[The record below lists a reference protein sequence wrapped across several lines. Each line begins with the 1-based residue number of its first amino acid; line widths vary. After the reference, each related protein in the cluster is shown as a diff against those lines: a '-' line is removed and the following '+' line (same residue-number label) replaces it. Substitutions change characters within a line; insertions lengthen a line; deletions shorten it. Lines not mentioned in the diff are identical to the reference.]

1 MTGPISRKYSSG
13 SSPRV
18 LAWSELSLVSER
30 RNNTSERCVTF
41 RNDLRV
47 AFGDRIDVEE
57 GKAGLELMRSDFRDI
72 PGLHYL
78 WSVSMT
84 LKLGIVPDRL
94 STNNLLQ
101 RVGFTFDYQAKQA
114 SSSSAKVDR
123 SCRYK
128 RLNIAEDDEWRLEAG
143 TTYFSSKSVAIT
155 RNLAANVSRRW
166 ELKR

>member
-1 MTGPISRKYSSG
+1 M
-13 SSPRV
+13 
-18 LAWSELSLVSER
+18 
-30 RNNTSERCVTF
+30 
-41 RNDLRV
+41 RV

-72 PGLHYL
+72 PGLRYL

-123 SCRYK
+123 SCRFK
-128 RLNIAEDDEWRLEAG
+128 RLNIAEDDE
-143 TTYFSSKSVAIT
+143 
-155 RNLAANVSRRW
+155 
-166 ELKR
+166 